1 MPEDR
6 VRFSAVIDGS
16 GGRGVLDRVLP
27 GLARLRRYERSWLRG
42 DVLAGVTVAAYLV
55 PQVMAYAV
63 IAGLEPVAGLWAIT
77 GSLLVYAVAGSSP
90 QLSVGPES
98 TTALMT
104 AAAVAPLAAGDPRR
118 YAALA
123 AGLAAL
129 VGIICLLARL
139 ARLGFLAD
147 LFSRPVLIGYLAG
160 VAVMM
165 IVGQLGK
172 VSGVAVDGGSTLG
185 ELASF
190 VGQLGDVD
198 PSTIALAGAVLTFLF
213 VGGHFFPGAPVLLI
227 AVLLATVAVAL
238 LGLQDHGIRVV
249 GDVPSGLPVPHVP
262 QLAASDVAA
271 LLLPALGVATV
282 GYTDNVLTA
291 RAFATRNRYGIDAN
305 TELVG
310 LGIANLAAG
319 SLQGFPVSSSGSRTA
334 IGDSLGSRSQL
345 HSLVALAVVVATLLF
360 LGPVLSQFP
369 TAALGALVVY
379 AASRLV
385 DVAELRRIARFRRS
399 ELVLALATIV
409 GVLVAGLLYGVL
421 IAVGLSVLDTLR
433 RVARPHDGI
442 LGYAPGVAGM
452 HDIDDYPTAR
462 QVPGL
467 VVYRYDAPLFFANAE
482 DFKRRALASLDMADG
497 PVEWLVLNAE
507 AIVEVDLTSVDA
519 LDELREE
526 LRRRDVVLA
535 LARVKQDLREDL
547 VSSGFLDRVGHE
559 HVFMTLPTAV
569 AAFIRSYSDR
579 HGHGPAGVTLPPPQ
593 PSPLDGQDR

>member
-1 MPEDR
+1 ML
-6 VRFSAVIDGS
+6 
-16 GGRGVLDRVLP
+16 GRLLP

-77 GSLLVYAVAGSSP
+77 GSLLVYAFVGSSR

-129 VGIICLLARL
+129 VGVICLAARL

-147 LFSRPVLIGYLAG
+147 LFSRPVLIGYMAG
-160 VAVMM
+160 VAVIM

-172 VSGVAVDGGSTLG
+172 VSGVDVDGASTLG

-190 VGQLGDVD
+190 VGRLGDVD
-198 PSTIALAGAVLTFLF
+198 PSTTLLAVAVLTFLL
-213 VGGHFFPGAPVLLI
+213 VGGHFFPGAPVLLV
-227 AVLLATVAVAL
+227 AVLLATVVVAL

-249 GDVPSGLPVPHVP
+249 GDVPSGLPVPRVP
-262 QLAASDVAA
+262 QLAASDVVA

-291 RAFATRNRYGIDAN
+291 RAFATRNRYGVDAN
-305 TELVG
+305 TEFVG

-319 SLQGFPVSSSGSRTA
+319 VMQGFPVSSSGSRTA

-345 HSLVALAVVVATLLF
+345 HSLVALTVVVATLLF
-360 LGPVLSQFP
+360 LGPVLAGFP

-482 DFKRRALASLDMADG
+482 DFKRRALASLDLADG
-497 PVEWLVLNAE
+497 PVEWLILNAE
-507 AIVEVDLTSVDA
+507 ANVEVDLTSVDA

-526 LRRRDVVLA
+526 LGRRDVVLA
-535 LARVKQDLREDL
+535 LARVKQDLRRDL
-547 VSSGFLDRVGHE
+547 ASSGFLDRVGQE

-569 AAFIRSYSDR
+569 AAYIRFYTDR

-593 PSPLDGQDR
+593 PSPLDGPDR